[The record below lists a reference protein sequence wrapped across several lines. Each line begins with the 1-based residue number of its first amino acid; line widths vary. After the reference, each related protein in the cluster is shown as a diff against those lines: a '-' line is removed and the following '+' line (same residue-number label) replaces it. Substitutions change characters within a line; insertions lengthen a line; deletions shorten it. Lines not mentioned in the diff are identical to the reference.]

1 MESARRPTSADV
13 ARMAGVSRA
22 TVSAVLNGRH
32 GNIRV
37 SDATRQRVLAM
48 ATTLAYVPH
57 ATAQALRRQ
66 QSGVLGFIPRAG
78 RGSPIASPGP
88 YHLSLAI
95 ARAAQEQGYHVL
107 EASTEAPAGDI
118 ARTAGDFL
126 IARHVDGIIVQT
138 PDTAA
143 EVEHLVQ
150 FGVPVIQVL
159 HPQAVAGAASV
170 TVTVAPGITAVI
182 EHLLALGHRR
192 LAFLGQRGLR
202 SDERLAAC
210 QTVLAEH
217 GHTIPPAAI
226 ALAER
231 FTMEAG
237 RRLTLALLERG
248 TRPTA
253 LFAASDTLA
262 AGALHAL
269 HEVRFRVPDDL
280 SLVSYDD
287 LLAPVLCPP
296 LTSVRTPLTLVAEQA
311 VTLLVARLRGSADA
325 AVWPA
330 QLTLP
335 TGFTVRASTGPPPTL
350 PEERSL
356 G

>member
-48 ATTLAYVPH
+48 AATLAYVPH

-150 FGVPVIQVL
+150 RRQDEARMGHEARLAKSSRVALQNPVRFHQDVGACPNMRCQRRRTALHHGVANPLTQGLGRFVCRVGDVGCAAADHGEPHGWFRRQVRRFR
-159 HPQAVAGAASV
+159 HVDSSARARSDMVVAVAQARSS
-170 TVTVAPGITAVI
+170 AV
-182 EHLLALGHRR
+182 R
-192 LAFLGQRGLR
+192 
-202 SDERLAAC
+202 
-210 QTVLAEH
+210 
-217 GHTIPPAAI
+217 
-226 ALAER
+226 
-231 FTMEAG
+231 
-237 RRLTLALLERG
+237 
-248 TRPTA
+248 
-253 LFAASDTLA
+253 
-262 AGALHAL
+262 
-269 HEVRFRVPDDL
+269 
-280 SLVSYDD
+280 
-287 LLAPVLCPP
+287 
-296 LTSVRTPLTLVAEQA
+296 
-311 VTLLVARLRGSADA
+311 
-325 AVWPA
+325 
-330 QLTLP
+330 
-335 TGFTVRASTGPPPTL
+335 
-350 PEERSL
+350 
-356 G
+356 